1 MPWTMLVALSL
12 LSAADLRR
20 AQPDEIAALMQHVR
34 TIMKA
39 DRYSFLVTLDETG
52 APRARIMGAFEPDEA
67 MTIWMATN
75 PRTRKVADLRRDA
88 RAMMAYYDSKGG
100 GYVTLSGRAEVVT
113 DLAERRRR
121 WTPEFACFFPG
132 GPEGHDYVLLRFTPS
147 RIEAMS
153 FSLGVATRPFEYAP
167 AVIVRSGSGWRREPG
182 GS

>member
-1 MPWTMLVALSL
+1 MPWTMLVALCL
-12 LSAADLRR
+12 LPAADRGPS
-20 AQPDEIAALMQHVR
+20 QPDEIAGLLQHVR
-34 TIMKA
+34 TIMRA
-39 DRYSFLVTLDETG
+39 DRYSFLVTLDKTG

-67 MTIWMATN
+67 MTIWMATD
-75 PRTRKVADLRRDA
+75 PRTRKVAHLRRDP

-121 WTPEFACFFPG
+121 WTPEFARFFPG
-132 GPEGHDYVLLRFTPS
+132 GPEGDAFVLIRFTPS

-167 AVIVRSGSGWRREPG
+167 AVLVRDGSGWRREP
-182 GS
+182 